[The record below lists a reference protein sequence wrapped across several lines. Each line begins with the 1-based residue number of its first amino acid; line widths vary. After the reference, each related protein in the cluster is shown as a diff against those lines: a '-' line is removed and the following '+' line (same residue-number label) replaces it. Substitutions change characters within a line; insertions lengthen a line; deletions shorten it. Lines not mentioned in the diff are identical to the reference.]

1 MIRRR
6 SNHRQIKRKK
16 KNFMMNDNLA
26 IKRNKKKFTQMENNQ
41 TKKKKKKLIH
51 NKHTINNRTFVS

>member
-1 MIRRR
+1 
-6 SNHRQIKRKK
+6 
-16 KNFMMNDNLA
+16 MMNDNLA